1 MTISRR
7 ALIATAALVRPRFA
21 LADDVPID
29 LTKQGPVEFAFARTG
44 KGDPGRW
51 EVQEDS
57 SASGRRVLA
66 QVSNDPTDYRF
77 PLAIYQR
84 IDAVNLEAT
93 VRFKAVAG
101 RVDRAAGL
109 VVRFS
114 DQDNYYVVR
123 ANALE
128 DNVNLYCV
136 VKGSRRE
143 IAGVSV
149 PVSSDVWH
157 ALGLKTEGD
166 RFVVSLDGKVL
177 FTASDRTFAGPG
189 KVGLWTKADSV
200 TQFDALVVRVL

>member
-1 MTISRR
+1 MTIGRR
-7 ALIATAALVRPRFA
+7 FLIATAAFVRPGFA
-21 LADDVPID
+21 LADGVGID
-29 LTKQGPVEFAFARTG
+29 LTAQGPGEFAFARTG

-57 SASGRRVLA
+57 SASGQRVLA

-84 IDAVNLEAT
+84 INAANLEAT
-93 VRFKAVAG
+93 VRFKSVAG

-128 DNVNLYCV
+128 DNVNLYRV
-136 VKGSRRE
+136 VNGNRRE

-149 PVSSDVWH
+149 PVSSGVWH
-157 ALGLKTEGD
+157 TLGLKAEGD
-166 RFVVSLDGKVL
+166 RFVVSFDGKVL
-177 FTASDRTFAGPG
+177 FTAPDRTFAGPG
-189 KVGLWTKADSV
+189 KVGIWTKADSV
-200 TQFDALVVRVL
+200 TRFDALVVRVI